1 MPNTLHTDLELARQC
16 MMVSGVRVRV
26 RPDLTA
32 EQASLLMD
40 RGLAELADD
49 ADSFTPGQAQRCLKV
64 TQHGYDLILG
74 RITP

>member
-1 MPNTLHTDLELARQC
+1 MPNTLHADFELARQC
-16 MMVSGVRVRV
+16 MIVSGVRVRI

-32 EQASLLMD
+32 GQASLLIE
-40 RGLAELADD
+40 RGLAELDD
-49 ADSFTPGQAQRCLKV
+49 AADAFEPGQAQRCLKV